1 MGSRVSIHVVVV
13 IEFYE
18 LIFATVGL
26 AVKHE
31 KKHQRSIKPGPMKNE
46 K

>member
-18 LIFATVGL
+18 LIFATVGGSR
-26 AVKHE
+26 E
-31 KKHQRSIKPGPMKNE
+31 SMRRNTNE
-46 K
+46 A